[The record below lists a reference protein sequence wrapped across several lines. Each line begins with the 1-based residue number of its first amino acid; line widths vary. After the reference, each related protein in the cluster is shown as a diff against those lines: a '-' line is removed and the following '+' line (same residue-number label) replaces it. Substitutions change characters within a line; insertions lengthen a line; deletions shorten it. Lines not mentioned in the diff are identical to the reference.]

1 MPEVDV
7 PNWLWRGLN
16 TKKAYDSV
24 PYSWILE
31 CLRLYMIDHRLATFI
46 RQSMLY
52 WRTTLSANS
61 KGITDI
67 SIKCGIYQKDVLLPL
82 MFCIRLSPLSA
93 LLDKSAYGYKFKG
106 GTTIN

>member
-1 MPEVDV
+1 MAWIEY
-7 PNWLWRGLN
+7 
-16 TKKAYDSV
+16 KKAYDSV

-67 SIKCGIYQKDVLLPL
+67 SIKCGIYQEDVLLPL
-82 MFCIRLSPLSA
+82 MFCIRLSPLSE
-93 LLDKSAYGYKFKG
+93 YGYKFKG